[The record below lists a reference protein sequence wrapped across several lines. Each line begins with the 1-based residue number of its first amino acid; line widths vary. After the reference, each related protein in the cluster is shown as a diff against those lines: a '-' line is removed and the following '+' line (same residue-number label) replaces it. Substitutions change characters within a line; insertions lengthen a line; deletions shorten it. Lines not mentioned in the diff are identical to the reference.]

1 MGLLDF
7 FWGPPS
13 RDKFAHLIMEELRK
27 RGEARAL
34 NYDAGRFRI
43 AVTGGSFMN
52 LTNGYQEYC
61 AAAAPKRSEVLKRF
75 LSAWS
80 APERTQLPEAFE
92 DVHPDLLPVVRSRF
106 YYAAADLQGRAQGG
120 KGMDIPQQIL
130 GDHLCVS
137 LVYDLPTAMRSIG
150 QEDLDRWEVTFY
162 EALEASLRNLEQ
174 MGPTAFMA
182 IPEKHI
188 YISANHD
195 NYDASRLLILDLIRR
210 LEVRGDPVVLVPNRD
225 TLIVTG
231 TEEEEGLAF
240 LATAAEKSFQEPRPI
255 SAIPLVLQ
263 DDEWQTWQP
272 AWNSPLAPTFRNLQ
286 LRSLG
291 AEYNDQKDLLDD
303 LHQQQQQD
311 LFVASFK
318 AYELPTDKQLRSFCV
333 WVDGA
338 DSLLPETDEVHLYR
352 PGPNNSQGKVVA
364 VASWR
369 QVQEVCGELLEPTGL
384 YPERYR
390 VREFPSAEQLDQ
402 LKIDGD
408 RSLVRK

>member
-7 FWGPPS
+7 LWGPPG
-13 RDKFAHLIMEELRK
+13 RDKFARLVMEALRK
-27 RGEARAL
+27 RGEVREL
-34 NYDAGRFRI
+34 SYDAGRFRI
-43 AVTGGSFMN
+43 AVAGGSFMN

-61 AAAAPKRSEVLKRF
+61 AADKGKRGEVLKRF

-80 APERTQLPEAFE
+80 APERTRLPEAFE

-120 KGMDIPQQIL
+120 QGMDIPQQLL

-137 LVYDLPTAMRSIG
+137 LVYDLPTAMRSIS
-150 QEDLDRWEVTFY
+150 QDDLDHWQVTFY
-162 EALEASLRNLEQ
+162 EALEASRRNLEQ
-174 MGPTAFMA
+174 MGPTAFVA
-182 IPEKHI
+182 IPEKRI

-231 TEEEEGLAF
+231 TEEDDGLTF
-240 LATAAEKSFQEPRPI
+240 LASAAEKSFQEPRPI
-255 SAIPLVLQ
+255 SAIPLVLR

-272 AWNSPLAPTFRNLQ
+272 AWDSPLAPAFRALR

-303 LHQQQQQD
+303 LHQHEQKD

-318 AYELPTDKQLRSFCV
+318 AYEQGDKQPRSFCV

-338 DSLLPETDEVHLYR
+338 DSLLPETDEIHLYR
-352 PGPNNSQGKVVA
+352 PGPNQGKGNVVA

-369 QVQEVCGELLEPTGL
+369 QVREICGDLLEPAGL

-390 VREFPSAEQLDQ
+390 VREFPTSGQLEQL
-402 LKIDGD
+402 KSNGN
-408 RSLVRK
+408 RSLARE